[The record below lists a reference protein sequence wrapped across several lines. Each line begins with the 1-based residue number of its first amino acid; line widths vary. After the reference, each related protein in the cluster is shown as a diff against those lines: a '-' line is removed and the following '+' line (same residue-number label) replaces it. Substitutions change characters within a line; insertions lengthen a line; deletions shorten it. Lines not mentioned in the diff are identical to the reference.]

1 LGYDS
6 TWLVNTSWNSERC
19 ASTTGTHERAICEFN
34 NSAAQVVLGKSQ
46 DLQLQVILAEEEN
59 PRASGG
65 VLAVGYRPASV
76 KLGRCAALFAMV

>member
-1 LGYDS
+1 
-6 TWLVNTSWNSERC
+6 
-19 ASTTGTHERAICEFN
+19 
-34 NSAAQVVLGKSQ
+34 VLGKSQ

-76 KLGRCAALFAMV
+76 KLGRCVAMFAMV